1 MSNKVQQEHS
11 VNKTFWL
18 VLWLIVVVLVYHFPE
33 KMINPYL
40 NTHTTCWIFYLK
52 QCCRLVVKLL
62 FHCGLFWSTMY
73 KFLHFWGCTNKNQK
87 LEFTLRVGRQGVVKR
102 LPVLEE
108 RLAVTNGWASIWV
121 LAHQWVEV
129 DTKCGHHHHAVC
141 WVRFV
146 VFPLKS
152 MVCWA
157 FSVADTNLLSAIR
170 QIGLG
175 PPARLP
181 SMLLY
186 TVNC

>member
-87 LEFTLRVGRQGVVKR
+87 LEFTLRVHREARGRQKTPCPWGETCSHKWLSVYMSACPSVGWSRHKMRPSSPCR
-102 LPVLEE
+102 L
-108 RLAVTNGWASIWV
+108 
-121 LAHQWVEV
+121 
-129 DTKCGHHHHAVC
+129 
-141 WVRFV
+141 
-146 VFPLKS
+146 
-152 MVCWA
+152 
-157 FSVADTNLLSAIR
+157 
-170 QIGLG
+170 LG
-175 PPARLP
+175 PFRCF
-181 SMLLY
+181 SSQINGLLGFFCSGY
-186 TVNC
+186 